1 MIQDLDPVSVGL
13 TVDLDPVSNL
23 DFLVDLNPVDLDV
36 LGDLNLTD
44 AHFQLPMFT
53 H

>member
-1 MIQDLDPVSVGL
+1 LFQDLDPVSVGL
-13 TVDLDPVSNL
+13 PVDLDPVSNL

-36 LGDLNLTD
+36 LADLNLTD
-44 AHFQLPMFT
+44 GLFQIPMFT